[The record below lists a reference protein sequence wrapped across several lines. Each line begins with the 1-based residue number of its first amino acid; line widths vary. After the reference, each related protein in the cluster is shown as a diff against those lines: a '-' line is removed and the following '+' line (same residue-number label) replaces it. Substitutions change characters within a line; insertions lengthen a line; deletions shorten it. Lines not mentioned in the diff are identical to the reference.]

1 MTVSELYNNLEKRIP
16 LSLRC
21 EWDNDGIMVMPDGDK
36 KVKRVLLT
44 LDVTEDAVEYA
55 INHGFDLIISHHP
68 LIFKPIRSVSDGR
81 LVKLIRSD
89 IAVFSFHT
97 RLDRVDGGV
106 NTVLAQVLGLNSLRR
121 FGEDDLG
128 VIGEL
133 DKEITES
140 ELINRVKT
148 VLSAPSLSVV
158 YGGGMIKTVAVV
170 GGSGDDY
177 IASAREVGA
186 DAYISGE
193 LGYNDLTDASSLG
206 MTVIAAGHYHTENP
220 VLSALEN
227 FVNEVEREIEC
238 ERFDC
243 NVITTL

>member
-1 MTVSELYNNLEKRIP
+1 
-16 LSLRC
+16 
-21 EWDNDGIMVMPDGDK
+21 MVMPDGDK

-106 NTVLAQVLGLNSLRR
+106 NTVLAQVLGLNGLRR

-148 VLSAPSLSVV
+148 VLSAPSVSVV
-158 YGGGMIKTVAVV
+158 
-170 GGSGDDY
+170 
-177 IASAREVGA
+177 
-186 DAYISGE
+186 
-193 LGYNDLTDASSLG
+193 
-206 MTVIAAGHYHTENP
+206 
-220 VLSALEN
+220 
-227 FVNEVEREIEC
+227 
-238 ERFDC
+238 
-243 NVITTL
+243 